1 MPFEPECDE
10 ILSSKLEEVLKRLGV
25 DPARSSSGSITV
37 DNRQVRTL
45 QSEVVFNELVELV
58 VACYNLERQL
68 EEKNAQLAGLAEFV
82 DSLIKIVMD
91 AADFQEID
99 GLAKNIALCLM
110 DLIELEN
117 VSVLQTQNGVPVL
130 RFQVGS
136 VQLPFSMS
144 DENRFESYI
153 LNGVDMVI
161 NCCDVSDI
169 FFRHLCERGVYHV
182 RILARSREDL
192 GLLGIFGSREPFD
205 PGATYFV
212 KIAFDFI
219 FFAYQFNKYET
230 QIKNHTA
237 HLESLVAERTLHLE
251 IEKKKAEEANI
262 AKSRFI
268 SNMSHELRTPL
279 TAIVGYTSIL
289 KDGLFGPLSS
299 EQMEAISS
307 ISQASE
313 HLKQLIDDVL
323 NLARIETGKDVPK
336 TEHIQFQELEAVV
349 KLMKTNADKKNITL
363 TVENTDE
370 SFYRSFVQADRK
382 HFRQIMLNLISNA
395 IKYTPEGGRVTVK
408 TSKLADKVKI
418 EVIDTG
424 IGISDELKE
433 KLFERFERGQDEYSQ
448 SQEGTG
454 IGLSITKALVE
465 LNGGIIGVES
475 EVGKGSNFWVLL
487 PQSIVN
493 QSDVCVPANEEIIS
507 SLENV
512 RILLVEDEKI
522 SFELL
527 KKLFSKLGAQVTHC
541 STVSQALEQLR
552 NFVPDIIVTDIG
564 LVGNRSGLDLVQ
576 AVRAELKL
584 KIPILVLS
592 ASSDPKTV
600 ATALRLGA
608 NDFVQKPF
616 SPNQLIKQVTQ
627 ILRQFLLT

>member
-1 MPFEPECDE
+1 MPFEPERDE
-10 ILSSKLEEVLKRLGV
+10 ILSARLEEVFKRLGV
-25 DPARSSSGSITV
+25 DPARSSSGLITV

-45 QSEVVFNELVELV
+45 QSEIVFNELVELV

-68 EEKNAQLAGLAEFV
+68 EEKNSQLAGLAEFV

-99 GLAKNIALCLM
+99 GLAKNIALYLM

-117 VSVLQTQNGVPVL
+117 VSVLQTQDGAPVL

-144 DENRFESYI
+144 DEKRFESYI
-153 LNGVDMVI
+153 LNGVDLVI
-161 NCCDVSDI
+161 NCCDVTDT

-182 RILARSREDL
+182 RVLARSKEDL
-192 GLLGIFGSREPFD
+192 GLLGIFGSRKPFD
-205 PGATYFV
+205 PAATHFV

-230 QIKNHTA
+230 QIKKHTA
-237 HLESLVAERTLHLE
+237 HLEGLVAERTLHLE
-251 IEKKKAEEANI
+251 VEKKKAEEANM

-336 TEHIQFQELEAVV
+336 TEHIPVQELESVV

-395 IKYTPEGGRVTVK
+395 IKYTPEGGQVTVRA
-408 TSKLADKVKI
+408 SKLADKVKL

-424 IGISDELKE
+424 IGISDELKQ

-475 EVGKGSNFWVLL
+475 ELGKGSNFWVLL
-487 PQSIVN
+487 PQSTVN
-493 QSDVCVPANEEIIS
+493 QADVCVPANEEIIS

-541 STVSQALEQLR
+541 STVAQALEQLH
-552 NFVPDIIVTDIG
+552 NLVPDLIVTDIG
-564 LVGNRSGLDLVQ
+564 LVGHRSGLDLVQ
-576 AVRAELKL
+576 TVRAELKL
-584 KIPILVLS
+584 RIPILVLS

-600 ATALRLGA
+600 ETAIRLGA

-616 SPNQLIKQVTQ
+616 SPNQLVKRVTQ